1 MAKQWRASLH
11 SSKLFQIQAVLLQ
24 AFPKKALAVLWD
36 FNGLQASQTLNEV
49 SPNFSS
55 PRLPS
60 APSPPPPPRR
70 KREDVPLFAGG
81 WLQEGRGAFMV
92 A

>member
-1 MAKQWRASLH
+1 MAGLVA
-11 SSKLFQIQAVLLQ
+11 FFQ
-24 AFPKKALAVLWD
+24 AFPNSGCFAPSFSKEALGILWD